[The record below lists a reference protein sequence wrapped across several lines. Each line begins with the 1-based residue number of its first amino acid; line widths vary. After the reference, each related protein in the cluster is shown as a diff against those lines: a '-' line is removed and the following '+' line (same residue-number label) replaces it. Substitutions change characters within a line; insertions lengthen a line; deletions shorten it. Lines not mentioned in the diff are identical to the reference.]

1 MQLTTVSRS
10 LVTLGAAALGATLAG
25 CASVDADTDHNAD
38 DETEA
43 AALEDGYVDIE
54 TEYGEIES
62 EQIPSDIGSMLI
74 DGLNSVDG
82 CEGVRIAEFE
92 GGQSSILA
100 WFRDRDALSEWYY
113 HPVHQRFT
121 FGNRP
126 KQGPGSPMYHV
137 PEDVPVLVIAS
148 ITPKA
153 DAQNPLDVDQISIEM
168 FTPLPGGAMLGGRMT
183 PMSIHVPHMMGAE
196 EQAPAN

>member
-1 MQLTTVSRS
+1 MTLTFRSRS
-10 LVTLGAAALGATLAG
+10 LCALSAAVLGAAITG
-25 CASVDADTDHNAD
+25 CASVETDTDQDAEIELELSVPED
-38 DETEA
+38 DY
-43 AALEDGYVDIE
+43 DD
-54 TEYGEIES
+54 EYGEIAS
-62 EQIPSDIGSMLI
+62 EEVPSDIGTMLI
-74 DGLNSVDG
+74 EGLMSVEG
-82 CEGVRIAEFE
+82 CEGVRNAEFD

-100 WFRDRDALSEWYY
+100 WFRDREALSEWYY

-153 DAQNPLDVDQISIEM
+153 DAQNPLDVDQISIEL